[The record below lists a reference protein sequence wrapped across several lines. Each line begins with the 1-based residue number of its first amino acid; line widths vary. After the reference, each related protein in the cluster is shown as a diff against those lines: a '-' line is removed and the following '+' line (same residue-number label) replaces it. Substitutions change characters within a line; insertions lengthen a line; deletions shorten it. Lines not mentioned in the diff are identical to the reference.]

1 MSRGSLGLRR
11 ILVAGLLF
19 TGPLVVTTY
28 FLWIVFA
35 GVDGILQPLFMR
47 VLHFRVPGL
56 GFLALFVLV
65 LVTGLFAS
73 HFLGQRVV
81 RGLSARLEKLP
92 LWSPV
97 YRAVRDISEVLLS
110 ERSRSFRRVAALEF
124 PRPGIWALVFV
135 TSEGPSV
142 LNGDADLVHVFLP
155 TTPNPTTGFFL
166 IVPRDALRTLD
177 MTVEHAVKLLLS
189 GGAAG
194 AERPSAE
201 AIAGNPAWPVHA
213 PPAGPNPA

>member
-1 MSRGSLGLRR
+1 MRAGSLSLRR
-11 ILVAGLLF
+11 VLAAGLLF

-28 FLWIVFA
+28 VLWIVFT

-65 LVTGLFAS
+65 LLTGLFAS

-110 ERSRSFRRVAALEF
+110 ERSQSFRRVAAVEF
-124 PRPGIWALVFV
+124 PRAGSWALVFV
-135 TSEGPSV
+135 TSEGPSP
-142 LNGDADLVHVFLP
+142 LDGGTDLVNVFLP
-155 TTPNPTTGFFL
+155 TAPNPTTGFFL
-166 IVPRDALRTLD
+166 MVPRDTLRPVD
-177 MTVEHAVKLLLS
+177 MSVEHAVKLLLS

-194 AERPSAE
+194 AERAT
-201 AIAGNPAWPVHA
+201 AGTATVGSTAANPA
-213 PPAGPNPA
+213 